1 MRPAARHLLWA
12 LLAVPGIG
20 AAATA
25 TAPAAAEGDDA
36 AAAAR
41 LAYLT
46 QELAAA
52 KSKQFYLVFDEAT
65 PAIDLKI
72 EGVRVHRFVLD
83 RAEFGQS
90 RLAGSGPRQWPAA
103 SFSLVSE
110 VPEPDRPRIQVEKT
124 DEADKARDA
133 EIRKALARGEK
144 PAGELSQTAG
154 EKVAR
159 LYRTDDVDAPLTFRL
174 QFEPDLV
181 LVVRGEPRA
190 TDLGSRMRRVKYALQ
205 DGWQGFR
212 LWLGD
217 EPIATR
223 VVVHLPPEDARR
235 LFKVLVPEIR
245 LLVQE

>member
-1 MRPAARHLLWA
+1 MRPAARRLLWA
-12 LLAVPGIG
+12 LLALPGTV
-20 AAATA
+20 AAA
-25 TAPAAAEGDDA
+25 TAPAAVENEAS
-36 AAAAR
+36 AAAR

-52 KSKQFYLVFDEAT
+52 KSKQFYLVFDEAA

-72 EGVRVHRFVLD
+72 EGVRVHRFALD

-90 RLAGSGPRQWPAA
+90 RLAGTGPRQWPAA

-110 VPEPDRPRIQVEKT
+110 VPEPDRPRIQVEKA

-159 LYRTDDVDAPLTFRL
+159 LYRTDDADAPMTFRL

-181 LVVRGEPRA
+181 LVVRGEPRG
-190 TDLGSRMRRVKYALQ
+190 TDLGSRVRRAKYALQ

-212 LWLGD
+212 LWLDD

-235 LFKVLVPEIR
+235 LFKVLVPRIR